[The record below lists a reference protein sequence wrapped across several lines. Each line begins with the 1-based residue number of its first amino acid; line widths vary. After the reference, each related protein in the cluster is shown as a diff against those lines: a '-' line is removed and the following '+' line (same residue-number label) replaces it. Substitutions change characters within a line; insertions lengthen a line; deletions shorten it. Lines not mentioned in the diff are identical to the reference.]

1 MGLYGFSNDPIVKLP
16 LSPNNADAAISTIES
31 MQPNRGTYI
40 SSSLDLARGWLN
52 KSENRDSLK
61 LIITLSDGVLSK
73 DNNEHRKTSDQFSK
87 IHADGIS
94 TISIF
99 VDNASKVSFPKNNPP
114 THQNV
119 DTSTSEM
126 EKTLTDKIAKAIY
139 SRAIAVSAPSTT
151 FNLNNAG
158 IIPGD
163 DKIILQVDAEILH
176 GATLY
181 IEYIIS
187 VTSAFDTKNIVIED
201 IPNIS
206 LRYNANQKMLTEN
219 RTNSSYGW
227 TYDSETKHLISKSGS
242 TVQKAANA
250 YTKKLLL
257 STVLSSEFFNSPSTF
272 GNSAK
277 ISLQN
282 ATTGNPITIDK
293 STDGSDLKALE
304 FLIIPP
310 TGVEPKTFNFH
321 NILLINVSVIIIF
334 TCIFVLSYIFFKIR
348 KNKGS

>member
-1 MGLYGFSNDPIVKLP
+1 MLYGFSDGPKVKLE
-16 LSPNNADAAISTIES
+16 LTYNDIETVKNTIGKMISS
-31 MQPNRGTYI
+31 GGTYM
-40 SSSLDLARGWLN
+40 SSSLSLAREWL
-52 KSENRDSLK
+52 KKPENRDSLK
-61 LIITLSDGVLSK
+61 LIITLSDGGLSK
-73 DNNEHRKTSDQFSK
+73 GKDEHKNTSEQFSK

-99 VDNASKVSFPKNNPP
+99 VDKASKASFPKDNPP

-126 EKTLTDKIAKAIY
+126 EKTITNKIAKAIY

-282 ATTGNPITIDK
+282 ATTGSKIDIDK

-310 TGVEPKTFNFH
+310 TGVEPKTSNFS
-321 NILLINVSVIIIF
+321 NIFLINVSVIIIF

>member
-1 MGLYGFSNDPIVKLP
+1 MLYGFSDGPKTQLKLSCNNVDDVK
-16 LSPNNADAAISTIES
+16 NTIKGMYS
-31 MQPNRGTYI
+31 SGGTFM
-40 SSSLDLARGWLN
+40 SSSLDLAYDWLTHSQN
-52 KSENRDSLK
+52 PNSLK
-61 LIITLSDGVLSK
+61 LIITLSDGGLSQK
-73 DNNEHRKTSDQFSK
+73 ENEPTNATNSFSK
-87 IHADGIS
+87 IHNAGIS

-99 VDNASKVSFPKNNPP
+99 VDNASKSYFPQDNPP

-139 SRAIAVSAPSTT
+139 ARAIAVSAPSTT

-163 DKIILQVDAEILH
+163 NKIILQVDAEILH

-310 TGVEPKTFNFH
+310 TGVEPKTSNFS
-321 NILLINVSVIIIF
+321 NIFLINVSVIIIF

-348 KNKGS
+348 KK